1 MKAKN
6 IIRLETLQKAKL
18 KIISVDKFRVD
29 AIFLYKNKKSLL
41 TWYNDYFI
49 EMDLLNCIDDETFDI
64 MIDEV
69 MDICANYHFCKNFG
83 GWNIPPISLKIE
95 CSYFLLCMVQS
106 YL

>member
-1 MKAKN
+1 MNQIKDIIKKYKLCYRLDGLENEMKAKN

-83 GWNIPPISLKIE
+83 G
-95 CSYFLLCMVQS
+95 
-106 YL
+106 